1 MEKLD
6 LRKQYKHLYQPSAKQ
21 ASVVKVPSFKF
32 AMIDGEIEPGLAPG
46 SSPSFQQAVEALYG
60 ISYTLKFMSKLRTDN
75 PIDYTV
81 MALEGL
87 WWIDASR
94 GEFDIRQP
102 GNWLWTAMMMQPEH
116 ITQRM
121 FQAALTQM
129 RQKKPS
135 PALDQLRLETFR
147 EGLCVQMMHLGPYA
161 DEPAT
166 VDKLRAFAAENGL
179 RDLVGRGGKHH
190 EIYLGDPR
198 KAAPSKLKTV
208 LRHPV
213 EKAK

>member
-1 MEKLD
+1 M
-6 LRKQYKHLYQPSAKQ
+6 
-21 ASVVKVPSFKF
+21 
-32 AMIDGEIEPGLAPG
+32 
-46 SSPSFQQAVEALYG
+46 EALYG
-60 ISYTLKFMSKLRTDN
+60 ISYTLKFMSKLRKDD
-75 PIDYTV
+75 PVDYTV

-102 GNWLWTAMMMQPEH
+102 GNWLWTVMMMQPEH
-116 ITQRM
+116 ITKRM
-121 FQAALTQM
+121 FQDALAQV
-129 RQKKPS
+129 RQKKPN
-135 PALDQLRLETFR
+135 PALDRLRLETFR

-198 KAAPSKLKTV
+198 KAAPSRLKTV

-213 EKAK
+213 EKVK

>member
-1 MEKLD
+1 
-6 LRKQYKHLYQPSAKQ
+6 
-21 ASVVKVPSFKF
+21 
-32 AMIDGEIEPGLAPG
+32 
-46 SSPSFQQAVEALYG
+46 
-60 ISYTLKFMSKLRTDN
+60 MSKLRQDD
-75 PIDYTV
+75 PVDYTV

-102 GNWLWTAMMMQPEH
+102 GNWLWTVMMMQPEH
-116 ITQRM
+116 ITPRM
-121 FQAALTQM
+121 FRDALAQL
-129 RQKKPS
+129 RKKKPS
-135 PALDQLRLETFR
+135 PALDKLRFETFR
-147 EGLCVQMMHLGPYA
+147 EGLCVQIMHIGPYA

-198 KAAPSKLKTV
+198 KAAPSRLKTV

-213 EKAK
+213 EKVK

>member
-6 LRKQYKHLYQPSAKQ
+6 LRKQYKHLYQPSTKQ
-21 ASVVKVPSFKF
+21 VSLVKVPPFKF
-32 AMIDGEIEPGLAPG
+32 AMIDGAIEPDLAPG
-46 SSPSFQQAVEALYG
+46 TSPSFQQAVEALYG
-60 ISYTLKFMSKLRTDN
+60 ISYTLKFMSKLRKID

-87 WWIDASR
+87 WWIED

-102 GNWLWTAMMMQPEH
+102 GNWLWTVMMMQPEH
-116 ITQRM
+116 ITKRM
-121 FQAALTQM
+121 FQDALAQV
-129 RQKKPS
+129 RQKKPN
-135 PALDQLRLETFR
+135 PALDRLRFETFH

-166 VDKLRAFAAENGL
+166 VDRLRAFAAENGL

-198 KAAPSKLKTV
+198 KAAPSRLKTV

-213 EKAK
+213 EKVK